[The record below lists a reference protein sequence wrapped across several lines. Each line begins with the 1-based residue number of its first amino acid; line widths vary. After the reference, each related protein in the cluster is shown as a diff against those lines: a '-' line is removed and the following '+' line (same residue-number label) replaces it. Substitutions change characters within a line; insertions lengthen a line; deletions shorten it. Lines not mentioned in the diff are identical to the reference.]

1 MTVDLR
7 ERINFDRHALDE
19 AIEEQAGLFLEVS
32 EAFTLAVSRRDGA
45 KSAMEQEFARAC
57 GRARRAEEK
66 KTEAAVKEAAQLDR
80 KYLEAEGEYLTAKQT
95 ADMAS
100 TLRESF
106 DMRGRMLREMAQLY
120 IAGYFQL
127 SSVGDKTKRNI
138 DDAASRDA
146 RRILNEA
153 RKARK

>member
-1 MTVDLR
+1 MSVDLR
-7 ERINFDRHALDE
+7 ERIHFDRHALDE
-19 AIEEQAGLFLEVS
+19 AIEEQSGLFLQVS
-32 EAFTLAVSRRDGA
+32 EAFTLAVSRRDAA

-57 GRARRAEEK
+57 GRARREEK
-66 KTEAAVKEAAQLDR
+66 KTEAAVKEAAQLD
-80 KYLEAEGEYLTAKQT
+80 KKFLETEGEYLTAKQE

-127 SSVGDKTKRNI
+127 SAVGDKTKRNV

-153 RKARK
+153 RKARR